1 MRADAYGIEDSSD
14 CTSSISQTTT
24 VAVKMLKE
32 RADMSQRKSLLAE
45 LKILIHVGRHMNIV
59 NLLGAVT
66 KDLIKGELMV
76 VVEYC
81 RYGNIRS
88 FLLAHRSTF
97 INQLN
102 KESNEIDP
110 TITNTEEEN
119 HKYVNDS
126 FINNNNVNEYQNI
139 IITKGLNSNVFLK

>member
-1 MRADAYGIEDSSD
+1 MRADAYGIEDSSG

-32 RADMSQRKSLLAE
+32 RADMSQRRALLAE

-81 RYGNIRS
+81 LYGNIRS
-88 FLLAHRSTF
+88 FLLAHRRTF

-102 KESNEIDP
+102 KESDEIDP
-110 TITNTEEEN
+110 TITNTED

-126 FINNNNVNEYQNI
+126 FINNSNENEYQNI
-139 IITKGLNSNVFLK
+139 IVTKGLNSNLFLK

>member
-1 MRADAYGIEDSSD
+1 MRADAYSIEDSSD

-32 RADMSQRKSLLAE
+32 RADMSQRRALLAE
-45 LKILIHVGRHMNIV
+45 LKILIHVGKHMNIV

-76 VVEYC
+76 IVEYC
-81 RYGNIRS
+81 LYGNIRS
-88 FLLAHRSTF
+88 FLLAHRRTF

-102 KESNEIDP
+102 KESDEIDP

-126 FINNNNVNEYQNI
+126 FINNNNENEYQNI

>member
-1 MRADAYGIEDSSD
+1 VRADAYGIEDSSD
-14 CTSSISQTTT
+14 CTSSASQPTT

-59 NLLGAVT
+59 NLLGSVT

-88 FLLAHRSTF
+88 FLLAHRRTF

-110 TITNTEEEN
+110 TITNTEEEDPKN
-119 HKYVNDS
+119 VNDS
-126 FINNNNVNEYQNI
+126 FINNNNENEYQNI
-139 IITKGLNSNVFLK
+139 IVTKGLNSNVLLK